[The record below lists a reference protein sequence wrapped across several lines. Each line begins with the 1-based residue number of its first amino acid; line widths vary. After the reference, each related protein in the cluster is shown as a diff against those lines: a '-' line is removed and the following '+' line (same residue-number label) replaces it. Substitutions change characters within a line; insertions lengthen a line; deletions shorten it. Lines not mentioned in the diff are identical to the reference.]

1 MRYVLKYKGDDSK
14 NLNQKELK
22 MDLKI
27 TKTLVI
33 PSNEIK
39 WRFSRSS
46 GPGGQNVNKIES
58 RVEIIFNLEDSKVLN
73 DYQKEILNRN
83 LKNKLVKNS
92 LRLVVQE
99 HRNQLLNRQLALMKF
114 SSILKN
120 ALNKPFKLR
129 KSTKP
134 TKASQKKRVEVKKK
148 RGELKKSR
156 QKEKTYQI

>member
-1 MRYVLKYKGDDSK
+1 
-14 NLNQKELK
+14 

-33 PSNEIK
+33 PSKEIR

-73 DYQKEILNRN
+73 DYQKEIIKRN
-83 LKNKLVKNS
+83 LKTKLVNNS
-92 LRLVVQE
+92 LRLAVQE

-114 SSILKN
+114 SSIIRN

-129 KSTKP
+129 KSTQP

-148 RGELKKSR
+148 RGELKKNR

>member
-1 MRYVLKYKGDDSK
+1 
-14 NLNQKELK
+14 
-22 MDLKI
+22 MDLQI

-33 PSNEIK
+33 PSKEIK

-73 DYQKEILNRN
+73 DYQKAILKIN

-92 LRLVVQE
+92 LCLAVQE

-114 SSILKN
+114 SSIIKDG
-120 ALNKPFKLR
+120 LNKPFKFR

-134 TKASQKKRVEVKKK
+134 TRASQKKRVELKKK

-156 QKEKTYQI
+156 QKEKIYQV

>member
-1 MRYVLKYKGDDSK
+1 
-14 NLNQKELK
+14 

-27 TKTLVI
+27 TKSLVI

-73 DYQKEILNRN
+73 DYQKEILKRN
-83 LKNKLVKNS
+83 LKNKLVNNS
-92 LRLVVQE
+92 LRLAVQE

-129 KSTKP
+129 KSTQP
-134 TKASQKKRVEVKKK
+134 TKESQKKRVEVKKK

>member
-1 MRYVLKYKGDDSK
+1 
-14 NLNQKELK
+14 

-33 PSNEIK
+33 PSKEIK

-73 DYQKEILNRN
+73 DYQKAILKIN

-92 LRLVVQE
+92 LSVAVQE
-99 HRNQLLNRQLALMKF
+99 HRNQFLNRKLALMKF
-114 SSILKN
+114 CSIIKDG
-120 ALNKPFKLR
+120 LNKPFKFR

-134 TKASQKKRVEVKKK
+134 TKASQKKRVEFKKK

-156 QKEKTYQI
+156 QKEKTYQV

>member
-1 MRYVLKYKGDDSK
+1 
-14 NLNQKELK
+14 

-73 DYQKEILNRN
+73 DYQKEILKIN
-83 LKNKLVKNS
+83 LKNKLVNNS
-92 LRLVVQE
+92 LRLAVQE

-129 KSTKP
+129 KSTQP
-134 TKASQKKRVEVKKK
+134 TKESQKKRVEVKKK

>member
-1 MRYVLKYKGDDSK
+1 
-14 NLNQKELK
+14 

-27 TKTLVI
+27 TETLVI

-73 DYQKEILNRN
+73 DYQKAILKIN
-83 LKNKLVKNS
+83 LKNKLVKNI
-92 LRLVVQE
+92 LCLAVQE
-99 HRNQLLNRQLALMKF
+99 NRNQLQNRQLALMKL
-114 SSILKN
+114 SSIIKDG
-120 ALNKPFKLR
+120 LNKQFKFR

-134 TKASQKKRVEVKKK
+134 TKASQKKRVEFKKK

-156 QKEKTYQI
+156 QKEKIYQV